1 MSQLITNLEQKFG
14 KENVKIIYF
23 SESEQADLKAYSFIT
38 VDVQMRS
45 KVKLLMTN
53 NLSAYRMPVLDKFI
67 GKEHNELYFCLPSY
81 WNLEDQTNPNCSWV
95 FEALFKLQK
104 HVQEKNT
111 WFGMGHTIP
120 FSKPLKSMSER
131 MKQSYFF
138 FTEPN
143 FLAKELEPIQ
153 LEDKSVHFLGIIPIF
168 EDELDYKQGKGTAK
182 FAEKL
187 ANHNITEMLDD
198 YRSTVLKTKWRF
210 FGK

>member
-1 MSQLITNLEQKFG
+1 MSSLLSSLEQKFG
-14 KENVKIIYF
+14 KENVNIIHF
-23 SESEQADLKAYSFIT
+23 SATEQADLKAYPFIT

-53 NLSAYRMPVLDKFI
+53 NLSAYHMPVLEKFI

-81 WNLEDQTNPNCSWV
+81 WDLDDQTNPNFAWV

-120 FSKPLKSMSER
+120 FANPLKPMSER

-138 FTEPN
+138 LTDPDFM
-143 FLAKELEPIQ
+143 AKELQ
-153 LEDKSVHFLGIIPIF
+153 AMQVEDKTVHFLGIIPIF
-168 EDELDYKQGKGTAK
+168 EDELDYKQGKGTYK
-182 FAEKL
+182 FKEKL
-187 ANHNITEMLDD
+187 SNHNITEILDD